1 MSDANANTDTASS
14 SSLSPAAA
22 QHRRPWGLWSSLAWY
37 VLIFEIVGRAED
49 YVDTIPQVH
58 GLLESSYL
66 LHSLNIIVAWGIQFF
81 ILVLAVRLTRIAL
94 RDYLAWI
101 RPGIGTIAFGLAVI
115 IALYVTLG
123 LLSAKPAVDS
133 YRSAL
138 AAGTSPWWYVLRNWP
153 AIIIAP
159 FVEESFFR
167 GFLWRGVQARHGN
180 CAAFVVSTLLFAAMH
195 YDYWLAG
202 GSFDPVSLGQYLVVS
217 AILGWVRWRS
227 GSTVAS
233 MIVHGFDNAAL
244 STGVIVFSAIL
255 P

>member
-1 MSDANANTDTASS
+1 M
-14 SSLSPAAA
+14 
-22 QHRRPWGLWSSLAWY
+22 WSSLAWY

-58 GLLESSYL
+58 GFIERSYL

-81 ILVLAVRLTRIAL
+81 IIVLAVRLTHIAL

-101 RPGIGTIAFGLAVI
+101 RPGIGDVALGVAVI
-115 IALYVTLG
+115 IALYVALG
-123 LLSAKPAVDS
+123 LLSAKPAVDN
-133 YRSAL
+133 YRAAL

-153 AIIIAP
+153 AIIVAP

-167 GFLWRGVQARHGN
+167 GFLWRGVQSRHGN
-180 CAAFVVSTLLFAAMH
+180 CAAFLASTLLFAAMH
-195 YDYWLAG
+195 YNYWLAG
-202 GSFDPVSLGQYLVVS
+202 GNFDPVSLGQYLVVS
-217 AILGWVRWRS
+217 SILGWVRWRR

-244 STGVIVFSAIL
+244 SIGVIVFSAIL